1 MPAIDIFEHIIR
13 VLKGHF
19 EIAAKGC
26 GSVYKYENVLFV
38 LTVPAI
44 WSESAKEFM
53 KKAAI
58 KVDKKCII

>member
-1 MPAIDIFEHIIR
+1 MSIPAIDIFEHIIR

-19 EIAAKGC
+19 ENAANDC
-26 GSVYKYENVLFV
+26 GLVYKDENVLYV

-53 KKAAI
+53 KKAAT
-58 KVDKKCII
+58 KVDK